1 MTQKIKYGII
11 GAGSMG
17 REHIRN
23 IAIIEEAE
31 VVGLSDPHNNSLQ
44 ESLSLLGND
53 IATFNNHNELVNATF
68 LSRRLFS
75 LPSFNSISNNQ
86 VNKVIQSLVDY
97 R

>member
-17 REHIRN
+17 REHISN

-53 IATFNNHNELVNATF
+53 IPTFKKGSTF
-68 LSRRLFS
+68 DRKLRMLQRKFKDDDENMQKNTLG
-75 LPSFNSISNNQ
+75 
-86 VNKVIQSLVDY
+86 
-97 R
+97 